1 MDSFNALSTAV
12 VARKVSPLREAP
24 PAKVMSCALVTST
37 DQDRALDIVKE
48 VTEEA
53 GMPSAKMASRAA
65 NSPGRPAMVYGH
77 SAPRGEGRSPPV
89 HQGSPC
95 AQGRGTCWVRAL
107 STHPMI
113 GKEHQSVT
121 PSCLTTGLLTL
132 RKVTVWHQLVVPLAL
147 VSDLLPPSPLPYI
160 VSGQWVGVRYGK
172 VLIPNPTYKEKGHAE
187 SVSSNPTARVR
198 RRCPP
203 PNIHG
208 PPGTMEFSDDD
219 VEEEKAELSN
229 ELVVVLKQKI
239 TALEEQVAK
248 LHLVVYDQKDDFCV
262 LRKTTT
268 RKLKRF
274 AKVLGNPSLY
284 DAPSP

>member
-1 MDSFNALSTAV
+1 
-12 VARKVSPLREAP
+12 
-24 PAKVMSCALVTST
+24 
-37 DQDRALDIVKE
+37 
-48 VTEEA
+48 
-53 GMPSAKMASRAA
+53 
-65 NSPGRPAMVYGH
+65 
-77 SAPRGEGRSPPV
+77 
-89 HQGSPC
+89 
-95 AQGRGTCWVRAL
+95 
-107 STHPMI
+107 
-113 GKEHQSVT
+113 
-121 PSCLTTGLLTL
+121 
-132 RKVTVWHQLVVPLAL
+132 
-147 VSDLLPPSPLPYI
+147 
-160 VSGQWVGVRYGK
+160 

-268 RKLKRF
+268 GKLKRF
-274 AKVLGNPSLY
+274 TKVLGNPSLY